1 VLLLGGVPFPEPIVM
16 WWNFVARSHDEVD
29 AARRDWQAGSD
40 RFGTVDS
47 GLDVIPAPPTP
58 WRVRT

>member
-1 VLLLGGVPFPEPIVM
+1 M